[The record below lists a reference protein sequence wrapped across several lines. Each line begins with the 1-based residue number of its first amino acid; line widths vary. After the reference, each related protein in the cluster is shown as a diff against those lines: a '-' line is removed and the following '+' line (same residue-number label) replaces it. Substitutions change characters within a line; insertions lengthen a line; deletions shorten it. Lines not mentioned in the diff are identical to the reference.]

1 MESLRWILI
10 AVGIV
15 FIVAIYMLGKHR
27 RQRDLFSSDEF
38 VSEMDNDSDA
48 DLDMGLPEFSARNLD
63 DVDEG
68 VGAVRVVSGGDP
80 YDKTEGAS
88 SLNASDDSFDDAH
101 DNKEDLAETNKAS
114 TAQKTNNK
122 PNDIIVIYILP
133 KGDALLEGSQINS
146 TAQAL
151 GLNFGEMNI
160 FHYAND
166 GRNVFSLAN
175 MLEPGSFN
183 SETIHALKTTGL
195 TLFMQIK
202 GDDPMDDL
210 SEMLQRGYQIA
221 GLLEARLCNH
231 KRESLT
237 EQDAENYRAQVRDV
251 TTSLTIA
258 N

>member
-15 FIVAIYMLGKHR
+15 FIVAIYMLGKNR
-27 RQRDLFSSDEF
+27 RQRGLFSSDEF
-38 VSEMDNDSDA
+38 VSEMDKASGE

-68 VGAVRVVSGGDP
+68 VGAVRVISGGDP
-80 YDKTEGAS
+80 YDEIEETS
-88 SLNASDDSFDDAH
+88 SLNVSDDSFNDAH
-101 DNKEDLAETNKAS
+101 NNEESSDGTKA
-114 TAQKTNNK
+114 TDQETNNK

-133 KGDALLEGSQINS
+133 KGEALLEGSQINS
-146 TAQAL
+146 AVQAL

-166 GRNVFSLAN
+166 GGAVFSLAN

-183 SETIHALKTTGL
+183 LETIHVLKTTGL
-195 TLFMQIK
+195 TLFMQIE

-231 KRESLT
+231 KREPLT
-237 EQDAENYRAQVRDV
+237 EQDAENYRAQVRE
-251 TTSLTIA
+251 LTA
-258 N
+258 